1 MRQQVP
7 ATMHAV
13 AISKPGGPEVL
24 QAITCA
30 TPTPQPGEVLIQVRA
45 AGVNGHD
52 LGQRRRGSHP
62 IAAGETELPGLEVS
76 GTVIATAQDVTT
88 IQVGDSVC
96 ALMRGGGYA
105 EFATADQGCCL
116 RLPKGFDWV
125 QAAALPEA
133 CFTIWSNVFIDA
145 ALKPGETMLMNGGAG
160 GIGATAI
167 QLATALGSTVFATTR
182 GPQKVAKCLSLGAKR
197 VLDTT
202 QEDYVSVLA
211 QETHGKGIDVI
222 VEVVAGDYLMR
233 DLEALGEGGRL
244 VIIGAAKGTRAE
256 IDTSLMSRK
265 RLRMMSSIL
274 RPRTIAY
281 KTQLRDALLR
291 TVWPLYDVRRI
302 MPVIDSTFPLPRA
315 AAAHER
321 MESGQHFGKVIL
333 VADETIAGGG

>member
-1 MRQQVP
+1 
-7 ATMHAV
+7 MHAV
-13 AISKPGGPEVL
+13 AIASPGGPQVL
-24 QAITCA
+24 QMVTRP
-30 TPTPQPGEVLIQVRA
+30 TPTPLPGEVLIKVRA

-62 IAAGETELPGLEVS
+62 IAPGETELPGLEVS
-76 GTVIATAQDVTT
+76 GEVVATSEGVTR

-105 EFATADQGCCL
+105 EFATANEGCCL
-116 RLPKGFDWV
+116 PLPRGFDWV

-167 QLATALGSTVFATTR
+167 QLAGALGSTVFATTR
-182 GPQKVAKCLSLGAKR
+182 GPQKVAQCLSLGAKR
-197 VLDTT
+197 VLDTMR
-202 QEDYVSVLA
+202 EDFVSVLA
-211 QETHGKGIDVI
+211 EETGGKGIDVI
-222 VEVVAGDYLMR
+222 VEVVAGDYIMR
-233 DLEALGEGGRL
+233 DLEALAEGGRL

-265 RLRMMSSIL
+265 RLALMSSIL

-281 KTQLRDALLR
+281 KTLLRDALLR
-291 TVWPLYDVRRI
+291 TVWPLYDERRI
-302 MPVIDSTFPLPRA
+302 APVIDSTYPLSRA
-315 AAAHER
+315 SAAHER
-321 MESGQHFGKVIL
+321 MESGLHFGKVIL
-333 VADETIAGGG
+333 VADAATSP

>member
-1 MRQQVP
+1 MQ
-7 ATMHAV
+7 AV
-13 AISKPGGPEVL
+13 GISRPGGPEVL
-24 QAITCA
+24 QAITCQ
-30 TPTPQPGEVLIQVRA
+30 TPAPKPGEVLIKVRA

-62 IAAGETELPGLEVS
+62 IAPGETELPGLEVA
-76 GTVIATAQDVTT
+76 GLVVATGQGVTT
-88 IQVGDSVC
+88 VRVGDSVC

-105 EFATADQGCCL
+105 EFATANEGCCL
-116 RLPKGFDWV
+116 PLPRGFDWV

-167 QLATALGSTVFATTR
+167 QLASALGSTVFATTR
-182 GPQKVAKCLSLGAKR
+182 GPQKVAKCLSLGAKL
-197 VLDTT
+197 VLDGL

-211 QETHGKGIDVI
+211 KETGGEGIDVI

-265 RLRMMSSIL
+265 RLAMMSSIL

-281 KTQLRDALLR
+281 KTMLRDALLR
-291 TVWPLYDVRRI
+291 TVWPLYEERRI
-302 MPVIDSTFPLPRA
+302 SPVIDSTYPLSRA
-315 AAAHER
+315 SAAHER
-321 MESGQHFGKVIL
+321 MESGLHFGKVIL
-333 VADETIAGGG
+333 VADDMASP

>member
-1 MRQQVP
+1 
-7 ATMHAV
+7 MHAV

-24 QAITCA
+24 QTITRA
-30 TPTPQPGEVLIQVRA
+30 TPTPQPGEVLIKVKA

-52 LGQRRRGSHP
+52 LGHRRRGSHP
-62 IAAGETELPGLEVS
+62 IAPGETDLPGLEVS
-76 GTVIATAQDVTT
+76 GVVVATAEDVTT
-88 IQVGDSVC
+88 IRVGDSVC

-105 EFATADQGCCL
+105 EFATAHQGCCL
-116 RLPKGFDWV
+116 PLPGGFDWV

-133 CFTIWSNVFIDA
+133 CFTIWSNVYIDA

-211 QETHGKGIDVI
+211 QETHGRGIDVI

-244 VIIGAAKGTRAE
+244 VIIGAARGPRAE

-274 RPRTIAY
+274 RPRTMAY
-281 KTQLRDALLR
+281 KTLLRDALLR
-291 TVWPLYDVRRI
+291 TVWPLYDSGSI
-302 MPVIDSTFPLPRA
+302 APVIDSTYPLSRA
-315 AAAHER
+315 SAAHER

-333 VADETIAGGG
+333 VADEMSAP

>member
-1 MRQQVP
+1 
-7 ATMHAV
+7 MHAV
-13 AISKPGGPEVL
+13 AIASPGGPQVL
-24 QAITCA
+24 QMVTRP
-30 TPTPQPGEVLIQVRA
+30 TPTPLPGEVLIKVRA

-62 IAAGETELPGLEVS
+62 IAPGETELPGLEVS
-76 GTVIATAQDVTT
+76 GEVVATSEGVTR

-105 EFATADQGCCL
+105 EFATANEGCCL
-116 RLPKGFDWV
+116 PLPRGFDWV

-167 QLATALGSTVFATTR
+167 QLAGALGSTVFATTR
-182 GPQKVAKCLSLGAKR
+182 GPQKVAQCLSLGAKR
-197 VLDTT
+197 VLDTMR
-202 QEDYVSVLA
+202 EDFVSVLA
-211 QETHGKGIDVI
+211 EETGGKGIDVI

-233 DLEALGEGGRL
+233 DLEALAEGGRL

-265 RLRMMSSIL
+265 RLALMSSIL

-281 KTQLRDALLR
+281 KTSLRDALLR
-291 TVWPLYDVRRI
+291 TVWPLYDERRI
-302 MPVIDSTFPLPRA
+302 APVIDSTYPLSRA
-315 AAAHER
+315 SAAHER
-321 MESGQHFGKVIL
+321 MESGLHFGKVIL
-333 VADETIAGGG
+333 VADAATSP

>member
-1 MRQQVP
+1 MR
-7 ATMHAV
+7 AV

-24 QAITCA
+24 QAITCP
-30 TPTPQPGEVLIQVRA
+30 TPTPQPGEVLIKVKA

-62 IAAGETELPGLEVS
+62 IAPGETELPGLEVA
-76 GTVIATAQDVTT
+76 GEVVARAADVTT
-88 IQVGDSVC
+88 IEVGDSVC

-105 EFATADQGCCL
+105 EFATANQGCCL
-116 RLPKGFDWV
+116 PLPRGFDWV

-145 ALKPGETMLMNGGAG
+145 ALEPGETMLMNGGAG

-182 GPQKVAKCLSLGAKR
+182 GPQKVAQCLSLGAKR
-197 VLDTT
+197 VLDTMH
-202 QEDYVSVLA
+202 EDFVAVLA
-211 QETHGKGIDVI
+211 QETQGKGIDVI
-222 VEVVAGDYLMR
+222 VEVVAGDYLIR
-233 DLEALGEGGRL
+233 DLEALAEGGRL
-244 VIIGAAKGTRAE
+244 VIIGAAKGPRAE

-281 KTQLRDALLR
+281 KSSLRDALLHR
-291 TVWPLYDVRRI
+291 VWPLYDARRI
-302 MPVIDSTFPLPRA
+302 TPVIDSTYTLSQA
-315 AAAHER
+315 SAAHER
-321 MESGQHFGKVIL
+321 MESGRHFGKVIL
-333 VADETIAGGG
+333 VSP

>member
-1 MRQQVP
+1 MSQPIP
-7 ATMHAV
+7 ASMHAV

-24 QAITCA
+24 QAITCP
-30 TPTPQPGEVLIQVRA
+30 TPAPQPGEVLIKVKA

-62 IAAGETELPGLEVS
+62 IAPGETELPGLEVA
-76 GTVIATAQDVTT
+76 GEVVARARDVTT
-88 IQVGDSVC
+88 IEVGDSVC

-105 EFATADQGCCL
+105 EFATANQGCCL
-116 RLPKGFDWV
+116 PLPRGFDWV

-182 GPQKVAKCLSLGAKR
+182 GPKKVAQCLTLGAKR
-197 VLDTT
+197 VLDTMH
-202 QEDYVSVLA
+202 EDFVSVLA
-211 QETHGKGIDVI
+211 EETHGKGIDVI
-222 VEVVAGDYLMR
+222 VEVVAGDYLIR
-233 DLEALGEGGRL
+233 DLETLGEGGRL
-244 VIIGAAKGTRAE
+244 VIIGAAKGPRAE

-281 KTQLRDALLR
+281 KTLLRDALQR
-291 TVWPLYDVRRI
+291 SVWPLYDARRI
-302 MPVIDSTFPLPRA
+302 APVIDSTYPLSSA
-315 AAAHER
+315 SAAHER

-333 VADETIAGGG
+333 VSP

>member
-1 MRQQVP
+1 MSQPVP
-7 ATMHAV
+7 ANMRAV

-24 QAITCA
+24 QAITCP
-30 TPTPQPGEVLIQVRA
+30 TPTPQPGEVLIKVKA

-62 IAAGETELPGLEVS
+62 IAPGETELPGLEVA
-76 GTVIATAQDVTT
+76 GEVVARAADVTT
-88 IQVGDSVC
+88 IEVGDSVC

-105 EFATADQGCCL
+105 EFATANQGCCL
-116 RLPKGFDWV
+116 PLPRGFDWV

-145 ALKPGETMLMNGGAG
+145 ALEPGETMLMNGGAG

-182 GPQKVAKCLSLGAKR
+182 GPQKVAQCLSLGAKR
-197 VLDTT
+197 VLDTMH
-202 QEDYVSVLA
+202 EDFVAVLA
-211 QETHGKGIDVI
+211 QETQGKGIDVI
-222 VEVVAGDYLMR
+222 VEVVAGDYLIR
-233 DLEALGEGGRL
+233 DLEALAEGGRL
-244 VIIGAAKGTRAE
+244 VIIGAAKGPRAE

-281 KTQLRDALLR
+281 KSSLRDALLHR
-291 TVWPLYDVRRI
+291 VWPLYDARRI
-302 MPVIDSTFPLPRA
+302 TPVIDSTYTLSQA
-315 AAAHER
+315 SAAHER
-321 MESGQHFGKVIL
+321 MESGRHFGKVIL
-333 VADETIAGGG
+333 VSP

>member
-1 MRQQVP
+1 MNHP
-7 ATMHAV
+7 IPMNMHAV
-13 AISKPGGPEVL
+13 AIARAGGPDVL
-24 QAITCA
+24 QAVTC
-30 TPTPQPGEVLIQVRA
+30 PTPKPLAGEVLIQVRA

-62 IAAGETELPGLEVS
+62 IAPGETELPGLEVS
-76 GTVIATAQDVTT
+76 GEVVATAPGVTT

-105 EFATADQGCCL
+105 EFATANEGCCL
-116 RLPKGFDWV
+116 PLPRGFDWV

-145 ALKPGETMLMNGGAG
+145 ALKPGETMLINGGAG

-167 QLATALGSTVFATTR
+167 QLASALGSTVFATTR
-182 GPQKVAKCLSLGAKR
+182 GPKKVAQCLSLGAKR
-197 VLDTT
+197 VLDAMR
-202 QEDYVSVLA
+202 EDFVSVLA
-211 QETHGKGIDVI
+211 EETGGKGIDVI
-222 VEVVAGDYLMR
+222 VEVVAGDYLIR

-265 RLRMMSSIL
+265 RLAMMSSIL

-281 KTQLRDALLR
+281 KTSVRDALLR
-291 TVWPLYDVRRI
+291 TVWPLYDERRI
-302 MPVIDSTFPLPRA
+302 APVIDSTYPLSRA
-315 AAAHER
+315 SAAHER
-321 MESGQHFGKVIL
+321 MESGLHFGKVIL
-333 VADETIAGGG
+333 VADAMVPT